1 MPAVVLTRE
10 YVDVPVAERAMRTF
24 VARPAA
30 AGSYPGIVF
39 YTDIFQLTESS
50 LRWAVRLAGHRFVVA
65 VPEIY
70 HRVRSPAV
78 VLGFDD
84 PGKVRGQADA
94 EAITT
99 AEFDE
104 DIAAALAFLSARC
117 PSVGAAGH
125 CTGGHLA
132 FRAAFSPSVAA
143 TVCWYPT
150 GLHDGKLGADRSD
163 ALERAGEIGGD
174 LLLIFGTRDPHT
186 PAAGRDTERRGP
198 AGGGPRRRAPR
209 PCRGALH
216 VARVRRRARVRARRR
231 APLRPRGDGPGVRRD
246 GRVLPGPPLILYDHP
261 ASANCMKARIL
272 LHQLALAYERV
283 TVDLFA

>member
-1 MPAVVLTRE
+1 
-10 YVDVPVAERAMRTF
+10 MRTF

-30 AGSYPGIVF
+30 SGAYPGIVF

-50 LRWAVRLAGHRFVVA
+50 LRWAVRLAGYGFLVA

-70 HRVRSPAV
+70 HRVEPAGT

-94 EAITT
+94 DAITT

-104 DIAAALAFLSARC
+104 DIAAAVEWLSGEC

-132 FRAAFSPSVAA
+132 FRAAFDKRVRGTA
-143 TVCWYPT
+143 CWYPT
-150 GLHDGKLGADRSD
+150 GLHDDKLGKDRSD
-163 ALERAGEIGGD
+163 ALERVGEIDGE

-186 PAAGRDTERRGP
+186 PPDAREAVHRAVAGAAYTWHEYAAEHAFGRDI
-198 AGGGPRRRAPR
+198 GPRFDPEATDAAFAETVAFFRRT
-209 PCRGALH
+209 L
-216 VARVRRRARVRARRR
+216 
-231 APLRPRGDGPGVRRD
+231 
-246 GRVLPGPPLILYDHP
+246 
-261 ASANCMKARIL
+261 
-272 LHQLALAYERV
+272 
-283 TVDLFA
+283 